1 MVHQSPDLKD
11 LERGIPLANF
21 EEAVKERELDME
33 FRVLTR
39 LNCHKLHY
47 MNLFKSQLID
57 FKSKNRYNEIL
68 PFKHCRVELS
78 REIGSGNNLSSYINA
93 SYVNVQ

>member
-1 MVHQSPDLKD
+1 MLPCLIEGPEFDQDYSYYLVHQSPDLKD

-47 MNLFKSQLID
+47 MNLFKS
-57 FKSKNRYNEIL
+57 
-68 PFKHCRVELS
+68 
-78 REIGSGNNLSSYINA
+78 
-93 SYVNVQ
+93 